1 MVTTKHLTGF
11 KIHSTTGFDDTAAQK
26 KKKKKKKKPLYAF
39 RAAVNVNKMV
49 HADY

>member
-26 KKKKKKKKPLYAF
+26 KKKKKKKNHF
-39 RAAVNVNKMV
+39 MRSEQQ
-49 HADY
+49 